1 MIDALVGGVIALVA
15 TGAITLM
22 LDVMVNSEA
31 STKSALSDYEQSVFS
46 SVAKQHPD
54 SATTEESFLEW
65 IKLKGSQSLSE

>member
-46 SVAKQHPD
+46 SVAKQHPE

-65 IKLKGSQSLSE
+65 MKLKDSQALSE

>member
-46 SVAKQHPD
+46 SVVTQHPD
-54 SATTEESFLEW
+54 SATTEESFLDW
-65 IKLKGSQSLSE
+65 MKLKSSEALSE